1 MADIVENDP
10 REATKVAMIIAGV
23 AVALNGLF
31 FYLSGA
37 YFADRVAVYGPVS
50 DGEINGVRISFATL
64 TVVLTAAGAA
74 AVRWPRLV
82 GHTIPFVASLAAL
95 AGAVAAYLHGLHI
108 VMPVTLLVIGL
119 VLPVLCMSSLN
130 RRRAGWAFLCGMCA
144 MLAVV
149 TLFGATKVRVVL
161 GISLWHAMIL
171 PGLLAIGTAAL
182 AMVRTEYR
190 D

>member
-1 MADIVENDP
+1 MADIVEHDP

-23 AVALNGLF
+23 ALALNGLF
-31 FYLSGA
+31 FYLSSA

-50 DGEINGVRISFATL
+50 GDDINGVRISFASL
-64 TVVLTAAGAA
+64 TVALAAAGAA
-74 AVRWPRLV
+74 AVRWPRLI
-82 GHTIPFVASLAAL
+82 GHAIAFLIGFASIAA
-95 AGAVAAYLHGLHI
+95 AVAAYRKGLH
-108 VMPVTLLVIGL
+108 VVLPATLLLIGML
-119 VLPVLCMSSLN
+119 LPALTRKSLK
-130 RRRAGWAFLCGMCA
+130 RSRAGWAFLCGMCA

-149 TLFGATKVRVVL
+149 TLFGATKVRGVL
-161 GISLWHAMIL
+161 EISLWHAMVI